1 MGIETQNFADS
12 VPTVG
17 GNGNALVIAEGFM
30 FDQGPRDPK
39 PDKTRAVEKLP
50 VGETDFN
57 ELEIS
62 D

>member
-1 MGIETQNFADS
+1 
-12 VPTVG
+12 
-17 GNGNALVIAEGFM
+17 LVIAEGFM

-50 VGETDFN
+50 VGEADFN